1 MTTDPC
7 NGQVLVDCL
16 AVLPRLEVAALPA
29 FGMVRDFVL
38 SIEGGPLVSLAFAV
52 NVLAAL
58 TGSASGRLTIA
69 LELSAKRN
77 LSTARCGT
85 RHGLDLPAP
94 RRRAERRNPRQ
105 LVA

>member
-7 NGQVLVDCL
+7 SGQVLVGCL

-69 LELSAKRN
+69 LELSAKPIDSSLWN
-77 LSTARCGT
+77 TAWT
-85 RHGLDLPAP
+85 RPPCTASP
-94 RRRAERRNPRQ
+94 C
-105 LVA
+105 

>member
-1 MTTDPC
+1 MTTDPF

-38 SIEGGPLVSLAFAV
+38 SIEGGPLVSLASV

-69 LELSAKRN
+69 LVLSAKPIDSSPWN
-77 LSTARCGT
+77 
-85 RHGLDLPAP
+85 RHGLGAPAP

>member
-29 FGMVRDFVL
+29 VGMVRNFVL
-38 SIEGGPLVSLAFAV
+38 SIEGGPLVSLASV

-69 LELSAKRN
+69 LELSAKPIDSSLWN
-77 LSTARCGT
+77 TAWT
-85 RHGLDLPAP
+85 RPPCTASP
-94 RRRAERRNPRQ
+94 C
-105 LVA
+105 

>member
-38 SIEGGPLVSLAFAV
+38 SIEGGPLVSLASV

-69 LELSAKRN
+69 LELSAKPIDSSLWN
-77 LSTARCGT
+77 TAWT
-85 RHGLDLPAP
+85 RPPCTASP
-94 RRRAERRNPRQ
+94 Y
-105 LVA
+105 

>member
-69 LELSAKRN
+69 LELSAKPIDSSPWN
-77 LSTARCGT
+77 
-85 RHGLDLPAP
+85 RHGLGAPAP

>member
-38 SIEGGPLVSLAFAV
+38 SIEGGPLVSLASV

-69 LELSAKRN
+69 LELSAKR
-77 LSTARCGT
+77 T
-85 RHGLDLPAP
+85 
-94 RRRAERRNPRQ
+94 ERRNPRQ